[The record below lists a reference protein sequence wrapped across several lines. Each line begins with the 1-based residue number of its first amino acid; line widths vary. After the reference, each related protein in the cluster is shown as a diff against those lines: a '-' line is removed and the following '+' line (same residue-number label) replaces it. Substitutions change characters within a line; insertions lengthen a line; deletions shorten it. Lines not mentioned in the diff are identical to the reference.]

1 MPLLINSIGT
11 ATPRHVVEQPD
22 AAEIAKCF
30 VYDNHRQHAVLAS
43 LFRRTKVR
51 ERHSVLLERP
61 KGEEPRQS
69 FYPRAATMDDRGPT
83 TQSRLRRYAE
93 HAPQLAIDA
102 ATDAMKRADLSPEQ
116 VTQLI
121 TVTCT
126 GFVSPGI
133 DMSLVKQLGLSPWVG
148 RTQVGFMG
156 CHGALNGLRVAQAFV
171 EADPRACVLMCAVE
185 LCSLHYQYG
194 WDADRLV
201 SNALFADGAAAL
213 TATAENGS
221 QPSSWRVTSC
231 NSCLMPHS
239 EDAMT
244 WQIGDH
250 GFEMTLSSRVPDLIE
265 QHLRPWLCEWL
276 AANGHGL
283 SEIGSWAVH
292 PGGPRILT
300 SVAAALDLPPE
311 TMDLS
316 QEVLATHGNMS
327 SPTVLFILQRLQ
339 ELNAPLPC
347 VALAFGPGLVAEAVL
362 VA

>member
-1 MPLLINSIGT
+1 MPLFINSIGT
-11 ATPRHVVEQPD
+11 ATPQHTVEQRD

-51 ERHSVLLERP
+51 ARHSVLLERP

-83 TQSRLRRYAE
+83 TQSRLRRYAD
-93 HAPQLAIDA
+93 HAPQLAVDA
-102 ATDAMKRADLSPEQ
+102 ASDALGLADLSPEQ

-133 DMSLVKQLGLSPWVG
+133 DMSLVKQLGLSPSVG

-156 CHGALNGLRVAQAFV
+156 CHGALNGLRVAQAFAD
-171 EADPRACVLMCAVE
+171 ADPKACVLMCAVE

-201 SNALFADGAAAL
+201 SNALFADGAAAVAASGASHAPL
-213 TATAENGS
+213 T
-221 QPSSWRVTSC
+221 SWRVTSC
-231 NSCLMPHS
+231 NSCLMPDS
-239 EDAMT
+239 ADAMT

-265 QHLRPWLCEWL
+265 QHLRPWLCAWL
-276 AANGHGL
+276 AESGHDL
-283 SEIGSWAVH
+283 SDVRSWAVH

-311 TMDLS
+311 SMELS
-316 QEVLATHGNMS
+316 QEVLATYGNMS

-339 ELNAPLPC
+339 QRNAPLPC

-362 VA
+362 IV